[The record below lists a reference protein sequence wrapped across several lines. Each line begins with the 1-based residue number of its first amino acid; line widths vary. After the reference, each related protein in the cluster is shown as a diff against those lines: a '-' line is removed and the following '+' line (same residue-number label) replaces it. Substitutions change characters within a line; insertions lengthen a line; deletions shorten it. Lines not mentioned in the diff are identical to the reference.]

1 MADVAFI
8 PGCGGTSEA
17 ACRGWSWRAPQQNVL
32 SFSSAPRG
40 KPILPTAPHRQGGLG
55 AGPAT
60 KELEAKLNK
69 RKLNVVPQ
77 RGWNHFWGSS
87 ERKGS
92 KLHPTLEI
100 AVPRQIPRRTAGQSQ
115 TRPLSVRWQDRE
127 IFHVVP
133 KLAQMEAFWV
143 GPLQS
148 VNSSGWGQGSRR
160 SPISA
165 SCLTEA
171 QATQST
177 MASSF
182 LII

>member
-1 MADVAFI
+1 MWPSSQAAVALARLPWVELEGPKEECPVILF
-8 PGCGGTSEA
+8 CSQRQTH
-17 ACRGWSWRAPQQNVL
+17 
-32 SFSSAPRG
+32 SSHSSSH
-40 KPILPTAPHRQGGLG
+40 TQGGLG

-127 IFHVVP
+127 FFHVVP